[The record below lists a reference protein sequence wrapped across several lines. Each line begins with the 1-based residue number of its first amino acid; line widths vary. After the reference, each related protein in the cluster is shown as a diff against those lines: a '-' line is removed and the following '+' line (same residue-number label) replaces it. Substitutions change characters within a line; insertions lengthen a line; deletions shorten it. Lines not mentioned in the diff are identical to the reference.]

1 MGRPLKIAKAQAI
14 LTLTATNATGEYV
27 TVTETLDQ
35 PTPDNPT
42 YAGVIA
48 GMPFVPASSVGGLVG
63 GTTYWVLAVLSSHTF
78 TVSATQLSNNP
89 SSTPVNLSGTSA
101 QSVKLSVGIVDS
113 GFANPGGSITST
125 PANSTATYG
134 VVGGNTTIYGSQ
146 TLTRVAFGIS
156 GNGTVY
162 STSANANIF
171 GFGTDFTNTLSAGS
185 AIQVINSVT
194 SATTNLGFVTSAVA
208 GYITIELSN
217 ATATGNFLTSVG
229 NAQTLFASQPLV
241 LDADIGGLT
250 ANTLYFVKTIVNAAA
265 FSVSLQAGGGNI
277 GLVNEDTTANATQDR
292 VVLATGSTATAT
304 ANSFV
309 YANDEAGYIN
319 RQKGKTK
326 YLVTGL
332 TTSLTGACYTA
343 NLANAALTPNTMSI
357 LATYDDSSTAYVES
371 LNDYQT
377 KVFPTV
383 VAPGSLVAGT
393 VYSIYIAGTTN
404 WTSVGAMANITGITF
419 TATGTGSGT
428 GSAVLASSSGETPA
442 ASNPAVISTFG
453 TAYAANTYYTPSN
466 PIVTIASA

>member
-1 MGRPLKIAKAQAI
+1 
-14 LTLTATNATGEYV
+14 
-27 TVTETLDQ
+27 
-35 PTPDNPT
+35 
-42 YAGVIA
+42 
-48 GMPFVPASSVGGLVG
+48 
-63 GTTYWVLAVLSSHTF
+63 
-78 TVSATQLSNNP
+78 
-89 SSTPVNLSGTSA
+89 
-101 QSVKLSVGIVDS
+101 
-113 GFANPGGSITST
+113 
-125 PANSTATYG
+125 
-134 VVGGNTTIYGSQ
+134 
-146 TLTRVAFGIS
+146 
-156 GNGTVY
+156 VY

-171 GFGTDFTNTLSAGS
+171 GFGTDFTSTLSAGS

-194 SATTNLGFVTSAVA
+194 GATTNLGFVTSSVA

-277 GLVNEDTTANATQDR
+277 GLVDDDTTANATQDL

-393 VYSIYIAGTTN
+393 VYSIYIAGTTD